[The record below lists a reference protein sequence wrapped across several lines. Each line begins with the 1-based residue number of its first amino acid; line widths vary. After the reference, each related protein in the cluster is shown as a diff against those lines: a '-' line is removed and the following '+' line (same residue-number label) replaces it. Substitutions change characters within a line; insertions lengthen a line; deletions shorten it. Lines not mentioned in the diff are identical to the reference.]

1 MEWRVV
7 SMWKTP
13 MLVPEYTLLL
23 TLRLALVLEL
33 AMLCCV
39 ALHWGKCYFPDI
51 TAQEGEC
58 SKSPLLSL
66 QITDACSRWES
77 YLEKEVMPHLW
88 TGRRHLWPVSQGAHA
103 SSSGIFL
110 LFVEVPIGTNKKK
123 KKQNLLLRKSTK
135 EVEEREFRGGIVP
148 RRPYVNSYPLEGWE

>member
-1 MEWRVV
+1 MECRVV
-7 SMWKTP
+7 SMWRKP

-39 ALHWGKCYFPDI
+39 ALHWGKCNFPDI

-58 SKSPLLSL
+58 SKSLLLSL
-66 QITDACSRWES
+66 QITDACSRWVS
-77 YLEKEVMPHLW
+77 YLGKEVMPHLW
-88 TGRRHLWPVSQGAHA
+88 TGRRHLWTVSQGANA

-110 LFVEVPIGTNKKK
+110 LFVEVPIGTKKK
-123 KKQNLLLRKSTK
+123 KLLLRKSTK
-135 EVEEREFRGGIVP
+135 EVKDREFRGGIVP